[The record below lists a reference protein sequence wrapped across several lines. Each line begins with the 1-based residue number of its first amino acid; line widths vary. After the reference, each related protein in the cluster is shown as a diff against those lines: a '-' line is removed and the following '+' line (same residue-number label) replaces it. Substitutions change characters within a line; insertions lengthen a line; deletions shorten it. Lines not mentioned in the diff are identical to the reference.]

1 VLTKKLIFTLGL
13 LFFIISN
20 IGLYVFKVEEL
31 PVNISQRSIQSIMD
45 SKFYVKDTSAKTG
58 VTYEILDPTVEVLDN
73 GDIEFKLDVTFTAKP
88 EVEWGKLHFV
98 SKLEYHEKVHSLFLQ
113 VPDQI
118 ELIVL
123 GKSSN
128 NSDFAL
134 WNKDIK
140 TLVSDATVSVNKNLA
155 KHILYALTGPE
166 LRLQADF
173 YSLQSVTKTPDGLG
187 VVLHVH
193 QGMNIFILYMVMAL
207 SVLTFAC
214 GYFFVGGI
222 AGFKDPDD
230 KGFHDPRSFAKR
242 RRAGDRDRAAHKKE
256 HDDED

>member
-1 VLTKKLIFTLGL
+1 VLTKKLVFTLGL

-20 IGLYVFKVEEL
+20 IALYVFKVEEL

-73 GDIEFKLDVTFTAKP
+73 GDVGFKLDVTFTAKP

-140 TLVSDATVSVNKNLA
+140 TLVSDVTVSVNKNLA
-155 KHILYALTGPE
+155 KHILYALKGPE

-173 YSLQSVTKTPDGLG
+173 YSLQSVMKTPEGLDI
-187 VVLHVH
+187 VLHVH

-207 SVLTFAC
+207 SVLTFII
-214 GYFFVGGI
+214 GYFFIGGV
-222 AGFKDPDD
+222 AGWKDPDD
-230 KGFHDPRSFAKR
+230 TGFHDPRAYAKK
-242 RRAGDRDRAAHKKE
+242 RRAGDRDRDRKKHE
-256 HDDED
+256 DD